1 MALALA
7 LHVLAAII
15 WVGGMFFAYLCL
27 RPVAATL
34 LEPPQRLPLWSGV
47 FNRFFRWV
55 WAAVVVLPVTGYW
68 MIFVRFGGLAN
79 AGLHIQIMQGI
90 GLLMIAIYLFLYF
103 GPYQDLRSA
112 LADQRLADAG
122 RTLNRIRRIVALNLT
137 LGLIVGAVASGGRWL
152 GLG

>member
-34 LEPPQRLPLWSGV
+34 LEPPQRLPLWAGV

-55 WAAVVVLPVTGYW
+55 WVAVVVLPVTGYW
-68 MIFVRFGGLAN
+68 MIFARFGGLEN
-79 AGLHIQIMQGI
+79 AGMHIQIMQGI

-103 GPYQDLRSA
+103 GPYQELRNA

-122 RTLNRIRRIVALNLT
+122 KTLNRIRRIVALNLT

-152 GLG
+152 GFG